1 MTDIELTR
9 ALERGELP
17 NDGFHHGHHLR
28 VGLVYLDE
36 SASVADA
43 IARMAATL
51 RAFAASVGKAEK
63 YSQPLTE
70 FWMYQLAA
78 ARALAPHVA
87 ADALFAA
94 CPRLLDKNLYLAYYS
109 GDGAAAR
116 SADSSGNS

>member
-1 MTDIELTR
+1 MTR

-17 NDGFHHGHHLR
+17 NEGFHHSDHLR

-36 SASVADA
+36 SASVGEA

-51 RAFAASVGKAEK
+51 RAFATSVGKAEK

-78 ARALAPHVA
+78 ARAITPGVT
-87 ADALFAA
+87 ADALFAR
-94 CPRLLDKNLYLAYYS
+94 CPRLLNKGLYAEY
-109 GDGAAAR
+109 
-116 SADSSGNS
+116 